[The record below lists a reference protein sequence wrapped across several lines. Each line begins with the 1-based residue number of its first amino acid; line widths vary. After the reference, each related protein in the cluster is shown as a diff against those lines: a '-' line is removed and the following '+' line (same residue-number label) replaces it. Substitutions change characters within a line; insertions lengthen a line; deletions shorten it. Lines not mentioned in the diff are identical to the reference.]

1 MTDEDDEL
9 VVAKVSSMD
18 AISSI
23 SVVLYA
29 TNSAEVRSRDTSKAD
44 SNLHGNSKSFFSKWG
59 FHGETSIMENSR
71 NCVYN
76 QHIRIV

>member
-18 AISSI
+18 DISSI

-29 TNSAEVRSRDTSKAD
+29 TNSAEARSRDTSKAG
-44 SNLHGNSKSFFSKWG
+44 SNLHGNNKSFFSKWG
-59 FHGETSIMENSR
+59 FHGETSYHGKFKKL
-71 NCVYN
+71 CV
-76 QHIRIV
+76 